1 MRELRY
7 RDPASQHEQVCG
19 LRPVRLRGGVGV
31 TWQPSRGEHILLAL
45 LGLAMLVVMAAGV
58 WMRTGVTP

>member
-1 MRELRY
+1 M
-7 RDPASQHEQVCG
+7 
-19 LRPVRLRGGVGV
+19 
-31 TWQPSRGEHILLAL
+31 TWQPSRTEHILLAL